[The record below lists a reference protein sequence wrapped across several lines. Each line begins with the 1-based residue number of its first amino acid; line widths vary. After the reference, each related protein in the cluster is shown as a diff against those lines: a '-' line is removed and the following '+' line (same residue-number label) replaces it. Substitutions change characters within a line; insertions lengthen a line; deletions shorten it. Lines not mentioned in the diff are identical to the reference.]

1 MKRFVFHRF
10 LSRLLLTV
18 TFLLL
23 LAVPALAQEAPP
35 SSQSDGQALFEE
47 PSLFQEQLEA
57 SGAQSL
63 PDNLPKETQELLDKL
78 GITELQSDAFAGL
91 QPNGVLD
98 TLLGMVSEQA
108 GGPLRAA
115 GIVLGIVLLSAMMDG
130 MRQTLRE
137 PAVSE
142 VFGAVC
148 ALAACAAVLI
158 PVSGVIRTV
167 CAAAQSTSIFMTSYV
182 PVYAGVLITSG
193 QAVTAA
199 SYNTVVLF
207 AAELI
212 TLLATHVVVPLMTVS
227 LALGLVGSINS
238 GLRLDAVSGLINK
251 TAVWLLGITT
261 TLFVGLLSLQG
272 IVGGAADSLSG
283 RAIRFSLSSM
293 VPVVGGALSEAF
305 TAVKGCLTLLKT
317 TLGGF
322 GILATALI
330 VLPPLIQ
337 CALWSLCLSVCGA
350 AADLFE
356 LEPISA
362 LLRSAQSVVKTLI
375 GVLAACSL
383 FMIIATAIVTLAGN
397 GAV

>member
-1 MKRFVFHRF
+1 M
-10 LSRLLLTV
+10 
-18 TFLLL
+18 
-23 LAVPALAQEAPP
+23 
-35 SSQSDGQALFEE
+35 
-47 PSLFQEQLEA
+47 
-57 SGAQSL
+57 
-63 PDNLPKETQELLDKL
+63 
-78 GITELQSDAFAGL
+78 
-91 QPNGVLD
+91 
-98 TLLGMVSEQA
+98 
-108 GGPLRAA
+108 
-115 GIVLGIVLLSAMMDG
+115 
-130 MRQTLRE
+130 
-137 PAVSE
+137 
-142 VFGAVC
+142 C
-148 ALAACAAVLI
+148 
-158 PVSGVIRTV
+158 IRD
-167 CAAAQSTSIFMTSYV
+167 S
-182 PVYAGVLITSG
+182 
-193 QAVTAA
+193 
-199 SYNTVVLF
+199 
-207 AAELI
+207 
-212 TLLATHVVVPLMTVS
+212 
-227 LALGLVGSINS
+227 
-238 GLRLDAVSGLINK
+238 
-251 TAVWLLGITT
+251 TT